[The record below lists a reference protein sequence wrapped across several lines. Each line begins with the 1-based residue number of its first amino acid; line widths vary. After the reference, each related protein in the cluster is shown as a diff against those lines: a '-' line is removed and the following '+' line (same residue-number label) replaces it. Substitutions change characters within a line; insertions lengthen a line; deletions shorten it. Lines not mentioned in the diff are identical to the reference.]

1 MMAAINE
8 PNPDVAFAK
17 GMILHHQG
25 AVEMAKV
32 QLQFGK
38 DEKMKKLAQ
47 DIIKAQEPEIKL
59 MQDWLK
65 Q

>member
-1 MMAAINE
+1 
-8 PNPDVAFAK
+8 
-17 GMILHHQG
+17 
-25 AVEMAKV
+25 
-32 QLQFGK
+32 
-38 DEKMKKLAQ
+38 KMKKLAQ